1 MELALVLIIPALA
14 SGLSVS
20 QLGRRFAAQITLCSS
35 AVVLALAAVVS
46 GEAARMGRVDALGE
60 WLTCDGLG
68 GLVLLLVAFVGFTA
82 ALFSWGYIRR
92 RAEHES
98 PRKEQNYYGLYNLFV
113 MSMLATP
120 VLANVALMWV
130 AVELTTLL
138 SAFLVGF
145 EDTPEALEAAWKY
158 VMLTTLGAV
167 LALLGFLILYWGSRV
182 AGYEPFTWVGLV
194 EAAPQMPAA
203 LLWPAFLLILVGFG
217 TKVGLV
223 PMHTWLPDA
232 HSQAPAPICALLSGV
247 ETTTVLYVILR
258 LFPVIGVAPGLDAR
272 PWFIGFGLVSVGI
285 AALLLIYVRDFKRL
299 FAFSTV
305 EHMGIILV
313 AAGLGG
319 AEAHLGAAYQMTG
332 HAIAKSFCFFAAG
345 VAVIAAGT
353 QEIAAVRGLVRSSTL
368 ATVALVAGGI
378 AIAGAPP
385 FAIFVSEFLIL
396 KAGIASGHYITV
408 GLLGLFVV
416 IAFCA
421 VMLHINRMAFGVPG
435 HDAWS
440 ITGSSPLGTASGDG
454 PTVAV
459 SSSLGAIAAPPL
471 SCKATLAVA
480 AIPLIV
486 IGIYVPA
493 PLQNLLT
500 AAARAMGG

>member
-1 MELALVLIIPALA
+1 MELFGILVIPLLA
-14 SGLSVS
+14 SGFSLLP
-20 QLGRRFAAQITLCSS
+20 LGRRFAAPATLL
-35 AVVLALAAVVS
+35 ATAIVLGLALAVALEASRTGHVAAS
-46 GEAARMGRVDALGE
+46 GQ

-68 GLVLLLVAFVGFTA
+68 ALVLLLVAFVGFTA
-82 ALFSWGYIRR
+82 ALFSWGYV
-92 RAEHES
+92 AESVKRGRQKSIH
-98 PRKEQNYYGLYNLFV
+98 QYYALYNLFV
-113 MSMLATP
+113 LSMLCVP
-120 VLANVALMWV
+120 LLANVALMWI

-158 VMLTTLGAV
+158 VILTTLGAV

-182 AGYEPFTWVGLV
+182 AGMEPFTWIGLV
-194 EAAPQMPAA
+194 GAAPHTPPA
-203 LLWPAFLLILVGFG
+203 LIWIAFLFILVGFG

-232 HSQAPAPICALLSGV
+232 HSQAPASICALLSGV

-258 LFPVIGVAPGLDAR
+258 LFPVVSAAPGLDAR
-272 PWFIGFGLVSVGI
+272 PWFIAFGLISVTV
-285 AALLLIYVRDFKRL
+285 ATLLLIYVRDFKRM

-319 AEAHLGAAYQMTG
+319 ADAHLGAAYQMTG

-345 VAVIAAGT
+345 ATVLSVRT
-353 QEIAAVRGLVRSSTL
+353 QEIASVRGLVRSSPVAAIALL
-368 ATVALVAGGI
+368 AGAF

-385 FAIFVSEFLIL
+385 FGLFVSEFVIL
-396 KAGIASGHYITV
+396 KAGLASGQYAVV
-408 GLLGLFVV
+408 GLLAFLVV

-421 VMLHINRMAFGVPG
+421 VMLHVNRMAFGTPEREM
-435 HDAWS
+435 HTWALPR
-440 ITGSSPLGTASGDG
+440 T
-454 PTVAV
+454 
-459 SSSLGAIAAPPL
+459 
-471 SCKATLAVA
+471 CKLTLAFA
-480 AIPLIV
+480 AIPLII

-493 PLQNLLT
+493 PLFELLK
-500 AAARAMGG
+500 AAASAMGG

>member
-1 MELALVLIIPALA
+1 MELAGILVVPLLA
-14 SGLSVS
+14 SGFAL
-20 QLGRRFAAQITLCSS
+20 LPAGRRFAPLVTI
-35 AVVLALAAVVS
+35 LAAAIVLGLAVAVAA
-46 GEAARMGRVDALGE
+46 EAARSGTVAASGE

-68 GLVLLLVAFVGFTA
+68 ALVVLLVAFVGFTA
-82 ALFSWGYIRR
+82 ALFSWGYIAESVKHGRR
-92 RAEHES
+92 KS
-98 PRKEQNYYGLYNLFV
+98 IQLYYALYNLFV
-113 MSMLATP
+113 LSMLAVP
-120 VLANVALMWV
+120 LLANVALMWI

-158 VMLTTLGAV
+158 VTLTTLGAV
-167 LALLGFLILYWGSRV
+167 LALLGFLILYWGSRI
-182 AGYEPFTWVGLV
+182 AGLEPFTWVGLV
-194 EAAPQMPAA
+194 QAAPRIPPA
-203 LLWPAFLLILVGFG
+203 LLWPAFLFILVGFG

-232 HSQAPAPICALLSGV
+232 HSQAPASICALLSGV

-258 LFPVIGVAPGLDAR
+258 LFPVVGGAVGLDAR
-272 PWFIGFGLVSVGI
+272 PWFIGFGLLSV
-285 AALLLIYVRDFKRL
+285 AVATLLFIHVRDFKRM

-319 AEAHLGAAYQMTG
+319 ADAHLGAAYQMAG

-345 VAVIAAGT
+345 VTVLSVGT
-353 QEIAAVRGLVRSSTL
+353 QDIASVRGLVRSSPFAAISL
-368 ATVALVAGGI
+368 LAGGF

-385 FAIFVSEFLIL
+385 FAVFVSEFVIF
-396 KAGIASGHYITV
+396 KAGLASSQYLV
-408 GLLGLFVV
+408 VALLAVLVV

-421 VMLHINRMAFGVPG
+421 VMLHVNRMVFGVAEQEG
-435 HDAWS
+435 RA
-440 ITGSSPLGTASGDG
+440 A
-454 PTVAV
+454 
-459 SSSLGAIAAPPL
+459 AIPR
-471 SCKATLAVA
+471 SCKVTLALA

-493 PLQNLLT
+493 PLYALLK
-500 AAARAMGG
+500 AAAGAMGG

>member
-1 MELALVLIIPALA
+1 MVLAGILIVPLLA
-14 SGLSVS
+14 SGFALLPV
-20 QLGRRFAAQITLCSS
+20 GRRFAAPVTLLAS
-35 AVVLALAAVVS
+35 AIVLGLSLAVAA
-46 GEAARMGRVDALGE
+46 EAARTGRVAASGE

-68 GLVLLLVAFVGFTA
+68 ALVLLLVAFVGFTA
-82 ALFSWGYIRR
+82 ALFSWGYIAESVKHGRR
-92 RAEHES
+92 
-98 PRKEQNYYGLYNLFV
+98 KNIQLYYSLYNLFV
-113 MSMLATP
+113 LSMLSVP
-120 VLANVALMWV
+120 LLANVALMWI

-158 VMLTTLGAV
+158 VILTTLGAV

-182 AGYEPFTWVGLV
+182 AGLEPFTWVGLV
-194 EAAPQMPAA
+194 EAAPRMPPA
-203 LLWPAFLLILVGFG
+203 LLWTAFLFILVGFG

-258 LFPVIGVAPGLDAR
+258 LFPVVGVAPGLDAR
-272 PWFIGFGLVSVGI
+272 PWFIGFGLLSV
-285 AALLLIYVRDFKRL
+285 AVATLLFIHVRDFKRM

-319 AEAHLGAAYQMTG
+319 ADAHLGAAYQMAG

-345 VAVIAAGT
+345 VTVLGVGT
-353 QEIAAVRGLVRSSTL
+353 QEIAAVRGLVRSSPL
-368 ATVALVAGGI
+368 AAIALLVGSF

-385 FAIFVSEFLIL
+385 FAVFVSEFVIL
-396 KAGIASGHYITV
+396 KAGLASGHYV
-408 GLLGLFVV
+408 VVALLAVLVV

-421 VMLHINRMAFGVPG
+421 VMLHVNRMVFGVP
-435 HDAWS
+435 AVPEQE
-440 ITGSSPLGTASGDG
+440 IRAV
-454 PTVAV
+454 TV
-459 SSSLGAIAAPPL
+459 PL
-471 SCKATLAVA
+471 SCKVTLALAV
-480 AIPLIV
+480 IPLVI

-493 PLQNLLT
+493 PLYDLLK
-500 AAARAMGG
+500 AAASAMGG